1 MTNEIRNEKRS
12 KKNNRNEKHRL
23 SNKAIIIIGCI
34 VLFILCIVISLII
47 FFDMLYNKIYE
58 ESSPTPSQIIDTIT
72 LPPESG
78 SVEDPEKTESPEL
91 TEYMPEDNIKF
102 ILCFGL
108 AEFDLADT
116 IMVAILNETDGKVDF
131 LSIPRDTYIRYKDD
145 DDRIKPEYWKINAYY
160 NCYIDDQ
167 VVTTT
172 DSASSMNLMGVCE
185 KLLNIDMDYYIRISY
200 DTIEKVVDSM
210 GGIEFE
216 VPFDMIYYD
225 YTPGSEIEIELY
237 KGLQVLNG
245 DQVIEYLRFRK
256 SNVEQY
262 YIEDVSDISRIYRQ
276 QALIKAVIKKALTLD
291 NISSVINIAKNN
303 IKTNISKEELTGLIS
318 YGLTL
323 NTEDIDFEMLH
334 GGEKTVYGKSFYT
347 TDSMDIREQLIG
359 ICE

>member
-12 KKNNRNEKHRL
+12 KKINRNEKHRL

-47 FFDMLYNKIYE
+47 FFDMTYNAIYE
-58 ESSPTPSQIIDTIT
+58 EPSPTPSEIIETIT
-72 LPPESG
+72 LPPDSG
-78 SVEDPEKTESPEL
+78 SIEDPEKTEAPLL
-91 TEYMPEDNIKF
+91 TEYIPNDNIKF

-108 AEFDLADT
+108 AEYNMADT
-116 IMVAILNETDGKVDF
+116 IMVAIINETDGKVDF
-131 LSIPRDTYIRYKDD
+131 LSIPRDTYIRYADS
-145 DDRIKPEYWKINAYY
+145 DRNVAEHWKINAYY
-160 NCYIDDQ
+160 NCFKNDQ
-167 VVTTT
+167 PVSTT
-172 DSASSMNLMGVCE
+172 DSASSMNLMGACE
-185 KLLNIDMDYYIRISY
+185 KLLNIDMDYYVRISY
-200 DTIEKVVDSM
+200 DMIEKVVDSM
-210 GGIEFE
+210 GGIEYE

-225 YTPGSEIEIELY
+225 YTAGSEIEIELY

-245 DQVIEYLRFRK
+245 DQVIEYLRFRQ

-262 YIEDVSDISRIYRQ
+262 YIEDFSDISRIYRQ

-291 NISSVINIAKNN
+291 NISSVINVAKNN

-323 NTEDIDFEMLH
+323 NTEDIQFEMLH
-334 GGEKTVYGKSFYT
+334 GEEETRYGLSFYT
-347 TDSMDIREQLIG
+347 TDNMNIREQLID

>member
-1 MTNEIRNEKRS
+1 MT
-12 KKNNRNEKHRL
+12 
-23 SNKAIIIIGCI
+23 
-34 VLFILCIVISLII
+34 
-47 FFDMLYNKIYE
+47 YNKIYE
-58 ESSPTPSQIIDTIT
+58 ESSPTPSQIIETIT

-78 SVEDPEKTESPEL
+78 SVEDPEKTEAPVL
-91 TEYMPEDNIKF
+91 TEYIPNDNIKF
-102 ILCFGL
+102 ILLFGL
-108 AEFDLADT
+108 AEFNMADT

-145 DDRIKPEYWKINAYY
+145 DDRIKAEQWKINSYY
-160 NCYIDDQ
+160 NFYKNGEF
-167 VVTTT
+167 VSST
-172 DSASSMNLMGVCE
+172 DSACSMNLMGACE

-210 GGIEFE
+210 GGIEYD
-216 VPFDMIYYD
+216 VPFDMVYYD

-237 KGLQVLNG
+237 KGLQILNG
-245 DQVIEYLRFRK
+245 EQVIKYLRFRQ

-262 YIEDVSDISRIYRQ
+262 YIEDYSDISRIYRQ

-291 NISSVINIAKNN
+291 NISSVINVAKNN
-303 IKTNISKEELTGLIS
+303 IKTNISKDELTDLIS
-318 YGLTL
+318 FGLAL
-323 NTEDIDFEMLH
+323 HTEDIDFEMLH